1 MLVQPYLNFNG
12 RCDEALAFYQKALGA
27 KVEMLMRFADSPDP
41 AAAGRDPARLGAE
54 GDAQFVSHRRF
65 GADGH
70 RRRLFRGDGIPGHH
84 AVDLGQERRR
94 KPTACGTRWS
104 EGGTVQMPIGKTFWS
119 PRFGMLTDRFGVA
132 WMINTEP

>member
-12 RCDEALAFYQKALGA
+12 RCDEALGFYQKALGA

-41 AAAGRDPARLGAE
+41 VPPGMIPPGSEQKVMHSSFRVGDSVLMATDGGCTEATAFQGITLSISVKNAE
-54 GDAQFVSHRRF
+54 E
-65 GADGH
+65 AD
-70 RRRLFRGDGIPGHH
+70 RVWNAL
-84 AVDLGQERRR
+84 A
-94 KPTACGTRWS
+94 

>member
-27 KVEMLMRFADSPDP
+27 KVEMLMRFSDSPEPMPPGAIP
-41 AAAGRDPARLGAE
+41 AGSENKVMHSSLRVGDTVLMATDGGCSEASGFHGISLSISVKDVAEADRVWNALG
-54 GDAQFVSHRRF
+54 
-65 GADGH
+65 
-70 RRRLFRGDGIPGHH
+70 
-84 AVDLGQERRR
+84 
-94 KPTACGTRWS
+94 

-119 PRFGMLTDRFGVA
+119 PRFGVLTDRFGVS

>member
-12 RCDEALAFYQKALGA
+12 RCDEALAFYKQALDA

-41 AAAGRDPARLGAE
+41 VPPGMIPPGSEQKVMHSSFRVGESVLMATDGGCSEATGFQGITLSIAVKNAE
-54 GDAQFVSHRRF
+54 E
-65 GADGH
+65 AD
-70 RRRLFRGDGIPGHH
+70 RVWNAL
-84 AVDLGQERRR
+84 A
-94 KPTACGTRWS
+94 

-132 WMINTEP
+132 WMVNTEP

>member
-12 RCDEALAFYQKALGA
+12 RCDEALGFYQKALGA
-27 KVEMLMRFADSPDP
+27 KVEMLMRFADSPEPMPPGAIPPGSEQKVMHSSFRIGDSMLM
-41 AAAGRDPARLGAE
+41 ATDGGCSEAAGFQGITLSISVKGAAE
-54 GDAQFVSHRRF
+54 
-65 GADGH
+65 AD
-70 RRRLFRGDGIPGHH
+70 RVWNAL
-84 AVDLGQERRR
+84 A
-94 KPTACGTRWS
+94 

>member
-41 AAAGRDPARLGAE
+41 IPPGMIPPGSEQKVMHSSFRIGESVLMATDGGCSEATGFEGITLSISVKDAAE
-54 GDAQFVSHRRF
+54 
-65 GADGH
+65 AD
-70 RRRLFRGDGIPGHH
+70 RVWNAL
-84 AVDLGQERRR
+84 A
-94 KPTACGTRWS
+94 

-119 PRFGMLTDRFGVA
+119 PRFGMLNDRFGVA